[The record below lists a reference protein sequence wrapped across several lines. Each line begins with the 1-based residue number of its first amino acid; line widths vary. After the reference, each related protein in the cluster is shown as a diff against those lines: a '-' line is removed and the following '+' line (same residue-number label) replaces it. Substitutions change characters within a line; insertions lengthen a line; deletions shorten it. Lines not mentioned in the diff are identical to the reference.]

1 MTLCPSKDS
10 RATLLGIPQELR
22 DKILA
27 MLIPC
32 LKPAPTHQGDPDSRE
47 YLNDTP
53 SIHQTLVKYLTTIPV
68 PDGIPTL
75 KVNKQLRDET
85 LALMQHLKLPS
96 ARSYRLD
103 VMLIDGEELM
113 PTWLYVPCLTTRV
126 EELVANLRDLGP
138 FSHRYGRGFRGGDG
152 GPPWMVWCFH
162 SLLIRF
168 LEAGPLGRQENR
180 IDRGVSVQSVVLD
193 IKTPAVQPGM
203 IATVENSTPGR
214 LRRMNRETGP
224 KIFMHPMFI
233 LGFVRR
239 WINFISGS
247 RSYGG
252 ELIHTRVGILKLM
265 LDGVL
270 VEEYDVSEWL
280 ADMPN
285 SAWKVHAYAIRERSG
300 LKTVPSKD

>member
-27 MLIPC
+27 LLVPRVE
-32 LKPAPTHQGDPDSRE
+32 PAPTDQGDPDGRD

-53 SIHQTLVKYLTTIPV
+53 SINKRRVKYLTTIPL

-85 LALMQHLKLPS
+85 LAVMQHLKLPG

-103 VMLIDGEELM
+103 VMLIDGEELW

-126 EELVANLRDLGP
+126 EELVATLRDFGP
-138 FSHRYGRGFRGGDG
+138 SSHRYGRGFRNGDG
-152 GPPWMVWCFH
+152 GPPWMIWCFQ

-168 LEAGPLGRQENR
+168 LEAGPSGPQEKS
-180 IDRGVSVQSVVLD
+180 IDRGVSVRSIVLD
-193 IKTPAVQPGM
+193 IRTPDVQPEM
-203 IATVENSTPGR
+203 IATVEDSTPGR
-214 LRRMNRETGP
+214 LRTISRETGL
-224 KIFMHPMFI
+224 KMRMHPMFI

-239 WINFISGS
+239 WINFISGG

-252 ELIHTRVGILKLM
+252 EIIHTRVGMLRLM

-270 VEEYDVSEWL
+270 IEEYDVAKWL
-280 ADMPN
+280 ASMPN
-285 SAWKVHAYAIRERSG
+285 TPWKVDAYAIRERFG
-300 LKTVPSKD
+300 LKTVPSND